1 MKELMRL
8 GDSGESEKEVQNT
21 MGMIV
26 DGIFGIETEYMVKEL
41 QYICDIDVTGII
53 DAETHELIFGN
64 NVNKTEE
71 PCII

>member
-8 GDSGESEKEVQNT
+8 GDSGESVKDVQNT

-26 DGIFGIETEYMVKEL
+26 DGVFGIETEHMVKEL
-41 QYICDIDVTGII
+41 QYVCDIDVTGII
-53 DAETHELIFGN
+53 DAETYELIFGE

-71 PCII
+71 LCII